1 VQAAALDRQVNH
13 LLGRLPER
21 ARRAWLVERIDDL
34 SRLYPR
40 PFMWLLLGL
49 VAALWRRPP
58 NIAVP
63 AVLAGSALLLM
74 LSTSLAVY
82 ATAEYS
88 VPLVPA
94 LVLLA
99 TAGLFGRR
107 GNDDGRA
114 V

>member
-1 VQAAALDRQVNH
+1 
-13 LLGRLPER
+13 
-21 ARRAWLVERIDDL
+21 
-34 SRLYPR
+34 
-40 PFMWLLLGL
+40 
-49 VAALWRRPP
+49 
-58 NIAVP
+58 
-63 AVLAGSALLLM
+63 M